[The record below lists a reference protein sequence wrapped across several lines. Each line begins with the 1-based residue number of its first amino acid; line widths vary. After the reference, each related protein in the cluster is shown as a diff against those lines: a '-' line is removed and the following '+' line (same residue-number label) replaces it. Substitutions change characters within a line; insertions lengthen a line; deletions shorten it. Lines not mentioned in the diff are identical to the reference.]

1 MTSSNDIPP
10 STPSGSQGPPGSP
23 GEARALRILIEQLR
37 DEPTPPLDFDRIERS
52 MMAQLDAERRL
63 EQPRRV
69 GVSRLVV
76 AGVVTLA
83 VAAGAMLLMR
93 EKGPLFSPS
102 RGSMAQ
108 QLRSIDATSADQ
120 RVTHVGIGSWV
131 AERGAKVR
139 IVEESAD
146 RVVLALDEGSLIA
159 EVIPKPI
166 PDRFVVIAGH
176 TRVAVRGTIFRVV
189 REGDHVDVAVT
200 RGVVAVGAEGA
211 TSGVSLVAPR
221 SGTFDLEGKLRGE
234 TSVVVPTLSNPLL
247 QGTDAAPTE
256 VRTADPIDA
265 SASAN
270 TPADSSAQAK
280 TESSSTV
287 TSPRGSGSVPTKSAW
302 LDEANLQA
310 HHASIAADCFRR
322 EAHLPAG
329 VNVTATTTLVVT
341 FDANHRVSASSF
353 RSPLAPAVEQCIQA
367 SISGEKGPV
376 GTFETPLR
384 LVTGD

>member
-1 MTSSNDIPP
+1 
-10 STPSGSQGPPGSP
+10 
-23 GEARALRILIEQLR
+23 
-37 DEPTPPLDFDRIERS
+37 
-52 MMAQLDAERRL
+52 
-63 EQPRRV
+63 
-69 GVSRLVV
+69 
-76 AGVVTLA
+76 
-83 VAAGAMLLMR
+83 MLMMR
-93 EKGPLFSPS
+93 EKGPLFSPQ

-108 QLRSIDATSADQ
+108 QVRSIDATGADQ
-120 RVTHVGIGSWV
+120 RVTHAGIGSWV

-139 IVEESAD
+139 VIEESAD
-146 RVVLALDEGSLIA
+146 RVVLALDEGALIA
-159 EVIPKPI
+159 EVIPKPV
-166 PDRFVVIAGH
+166 PDRFVVLAGH
-176 TRVAVRGTIFRVV
+176 TRVAVRGTIFRVA

-221 SGTFDLEGKLRGE
+221 AGTFDLEGKLRGE

-247 QGTDAAPTE
+247 QGTDAGPSD
-256 VRTADPIDA
+256 VRSVEPIDA
-265 SASAN
+265 SAAN
-270 TPADSSAQAK
+270 NAGGDSGSQAK
-280 TESSSTV
+280 SDTSSMV
-287 TSPRGSGSVPTKSAW
+287 IAPRGSGSAPAKTSW

-341 FDANHRVSASSF
+341 FDANHRVTASSF
-353 RSPLAPAVEQCIQA
+353 RSPLAPAVEQCIVSA
-367 SISGEKGPV
+367 ISSEKGPV